1 MTLINVVCSDTH
13 TYLDLVRTPHMR
25 RVSLLSVLQLML
37 IACIFDA
44 TIRNITNLS
53 WEFYTTFMA
62 SMAVGSPR
70 TIAKFHSALR
80 RPKQTLHCNSFAEVR

>member
-1 MTLINVVCSDTH
+1 MVTLLGVLCSDTH

-62 SMAVGSPR
+62 SMAVGSHR
-70 TIAKFHSALR
+70 
-80 RPKQTLHCNSFAEVR
+80 

>member
-1 MTLINVVCSDTH
+1 
-13 TYLDLVRTPHMR
+13 MR

-62 SMAVGSPR
+62 SMAVGSHR
-70 TIAKFHSALR
+70 
-80 RPKQTLHCNSFAEVR
+80 

>member
-1 MTLINVVCSDTH
+1 MVTLISVLCSDTH
-13 TYLDLVRTPHMR
+13 AYLDLVRTPHMR

-62 SMAVGSPR
+62 SMAVGSHR
-70 TIAKFHSALR
+70 
-80 RPKQTLHCNSFAEVR
+80 

>member
-1 MTLINVVCSDTH
+1 MMTLISDLCSDTH

-37 IACIFDA
+37 ISCIFDA

-62 SMAVGSPR
+62 SMAVGSHR
-70 TIAKFHSALR
+70 
-80 RPKQTLHCNSFAEVR
+80 

>member
-1 MTLINVVCSDTH
+1 MVTLLSVPCSDTH

-62 SMAVGSPR
+62 SMAVSSP
-70 TIAKFHSALR
+70 S
-80 RPKQTLHCNSFAEVR
+80 

>member
-1 MTLINVVCSDTH
+1 
-13 TYLDLVRTPHMR
+13 MR

-80 RPKQTLHCNSFAEVR
+80 RPKQKLLIALRRFGDSSNR